1 MTVFAIFV
9 GAGLGGVTRYALS
22 AWIQDAAGAGF
33 PWGTLVVNVSGSLL
47 LTFGY
52 AVLEGT
58 TAPAE
63 WRAFLGI
70 GILGGYTTF
79 STFSYE
85 TLALLK
91 DGEWTRAGFYA
102 VASVLLSLAAT
113 FLGFALAREAI
124 AWRTRV

>member
-9 GAGLGGVTRYALS
+9 GAGLGGVTRYAVS

-47 LTFGY
+47 LTFVY

-85 TLALLK
+85 TVRLMQ
-91 DGEWTRAGFYA
+91 DGDWGRASAYVA
-102 VASVLLSLAAT
+102 ASVLASLGAAMVGFSLGMS
-113 FLGFALAREAI
+113 FLRRG
-124 AWRTRV
+124 